1 MQMDQPIGSPHLAK
15 NPKKRAFWE
24 TERVWKP
31 LGPAGRQFRD
41 SLSGRFCFLKSI
53 KYIVPTL
60 FCNPPRHRSLERFP
74 PDGQAGLRDRLS
86 SIRSEQ
92 PASSTSGRSA
102 RRVSISGSL
111 PSVRNNPPLPI
122 IRFLGFYFG
131 PILRPGPPPGPAVRS
146 VWSSQNLR
154 TPTWPTTRPFR
165 VSPIGEAQ
173 SRSWA
178 AGSYSAP

>member
-31 LGPAGRQFRD
+31 LGPAGCQFRD

-74 PDGQAGLRDRLS
+74 PDGQAGLRDRLF
-86 SIRSEQ
+86 SIR
-92 PASSTSGRSA
+92 
-102 RRVSISGSL
+102 
-111 PSVRNNPPLPI
+111 RNNPPLPI

-146 VWSSQNLR
+146 VWSSQNFR

>member
-74 PDGQAGLRDRLS
+74 PDGQAGIRDRLS
-86 SIRSEQ
+86 SIRRNNPPLRPLGGPPGEWAFPALFHTSEQ
-92 PASSTSGRSA
+92 PASSDNSFPG
-102 RRVSISGSL
+102 VL
-111 PSVRNNPPLPI
+111 
-122 IRFLGFYFG
+122 
-131 PILRPGPPPGPAVRS
+131 LRAY
-146 VWSSQNLR
+146 
-154 TPTWPTTRPFR
+154 PTTRSASWASSTVRLVFAKLQDTDVANNQAIPCLSDWR
-165 VSPIGEAQ
+165 SPIKVLGRWELFC
-173 SRSWA
+173 SM
-178 AGSYSAP
+178 